1 MTTHAPLSFQPREAV
16 GPAYSRSAIAE
27 AQRLSWQALD
37 RIAALVRPGMTE
49 ADVRVAGE
57 AILAEMGMER
67 TWHPLLVRFGANTL
81 KIFSDRSEGDAVLGE
96 NDIFFIDMG
105 PVFLG
110 HEGDVGATYTVGSD
124 AEMQACAEAV
134 RVLFD
139 RVRAIW
145 NHGAV
150 SGRALYER
158 AEEEARAMGW
168 VLNIDIKGHRVSDYP
183 HSVHKGGNL
192 GDFDA
197 VPGKG
202 LWILEM
208 QIRHPERPFGA
219 FYEDLLA

>member
-1 MTTHAPLSFQPREAV
+1 MTTHAPLSSQPREAV
-16 GPAYSRSAIAE
+16 GPAYSLDAIAE
-27 AQRLSWQALD
+27 AQALSWQALD

-49 ADVRVAGE
+49 TEVRVAGE
-57 AILAEMGMER
+57 ALLAEMGMER

-81 KIFSDRSEGDAVLGE
+81 KIYSDRSEGDAMLGE

-110 HEGDVGATYTVGSD
+110 HEGDVGATYAVGED

-145 NHGAV
+145 DGGAV
-150 SGRALYER
+150 AGRALYER

-168 VLNIDIKGHRVSDYP
+168 VLNLDIKGHRVSDYP

-208 QIRHPERPFGA
+208 QIRHPTRPFGA
-219 FYEDLLA
+219 FHEDLLV

>member
-1 MTTHAPLSFQPREAV
+1 MSAPQSREAV
-16 GPAYSRSAIAE
+16 GPHYS
-27 AQRLSWQALD
+27 
-37 RIAALVRPGMTE
+37 IAALREAQALSWRALDAIAAQVRPGMTE
-49 ADVRVAGE
+49 GE
-57 AILAEMGMER
+57 AQAVGLAVLEDLGMER
-67 TWHPLLVRFGANTL
+67 SWHPLLIRFGSNTL
-81 KIFSDRSEGDAVLGE
+81 KIFSDRSSGDAVLAE
-96 NDIFFIDMG
+96 DDIFFIDMG

-110 HEGDVGATYTVGSD
+110 HEGDVGATFTVGAD

-145 NHGAV
+145 DGGVV

-168 VLNIDIKGHRVSDYP
+168 VLNLDIRGHRVSDYP

-197 VPGKG
+197 VPGTG

-208 QIRHPERPFGA
+208 QIRHPTRPFGA
-219 FYEDLLA
+219 FHEDLLA

>member
-1 MTTHAPLSFQPREAV
+1 MSSIQPREAV
-16 GPAYSRSAIAE
+16 GPNYS
-27 AQRLSWQALD
+27 LQALRD
-37 RIAALVRPGMTE
+37 AQAMSWEALSRIAALVRPGMRESE
-49 ADVRVAGE
+49 AVAAGHG
-57 AILAEMGMER
+57 ILDDLGMER
-67 TWHPLLVRFGANTL
+67 AWHPLLIRFGADTL
-81 KIFSDRSEGDAVLGE
+81 KIFSDRSQGDAVLGE

-110 HEGDVGATYTVGSD
+110 HEGDVGATFTVGND
-124 AEMQACAEAV
+124 EEMQACANAV

-168 VLNIDIKGHRVSDYP
+168 VLNLDIRGHRVSDYP
-183 HSVHKGGNL
+183 HSVHRGGNL

-197 VPGKG
+197 EPGSG

-208 QIRHPERPFGA
+208 QIRHPTRPFGA
-219 FYEDLLA
+219 FHEDLLA